1 MPGIVPRLYRDPHAP
16 PVPDGYVVAR
26 AVGSHEGLIGGD
38 EAAWAP
44 AGVITWGHPSY
55 LTGFRALWG
64 ARGLYVRFVSM
75 DPSPWHTMTRHDDP
89 LWEEEV
95 VEVFLDPAGSSSS
108 YYELE
113 ISPANIVCELRIA
126 RPWPELQGDRAWDC
140 AGLETVVRRIGLEP
154 GGQPGWTATAC
165 LPWDGLAALS
175 DEAAVRVPPRSGDRW
190 RFNVFRIKRPHGP
203 AEPERDAIYAAW
215 SVPDGPSFHAP
226 AAFRD
231 LVFW

>member
-1 MPGIVPRLYRDPHAP
+1 MPRLYRDPHAP
-16 PVPDGYVVAR
+16 PVLDGYVVAR
-26 AVGSHEGLIGGD
+26 AAGSHEALIGAD
-38 EAAWAP
+38 EASWAP
-44 AGVITWGHPSY
+44 AGVITWGPPAY
-55 LTGFRALWG
+55 LTGFRALWS
-64 ARGLYVRFVSM
+64 ARGFYVRFVAM
-75 DPSPWHTMTRHDDP
+75 DPSPWHTMTRRDDP

-95 VEVFLDPAGSSSS
+95 VELFLDPAGRGAD

-113 ISPANIVCELRIA
+113 INPANVVCDLRVA
-126 RPWPELQGDRAWDC
+126 RPWPELHGERGWHC
-140 AGLETVVRRIGLEP
+140 AGLETVVRHVSGVP
-154 GGQPGWTATAC
+154 GSQPAWTATAC
-165 LPWDGLAALS
+165 LPWSGLAGLS
-175 DEAAVRVPPRSGDRW
+175 DEAALRVPPRGGDRW